1 MELVNW
7 TELTNL
13 RVIRKLSEIIR
24 SRWNLGIAFTD
35 VEGSIRAVPEGSVY
49 EFDREMCQLVASS
62 KEGFDACCATLKDVT
77 LTLRD
82 EHKDSNETPRPHW
95 RTCHAGMIEVGV
107 PIVIRGRYLGA
118 VFVSGFI
125 KKESGDSQKDE
136 VVQLV
141 RKFNV
146 DTEAAKK
153 SIQQVPVLG
162 ESNIDYLTELLELIV
177 EEIVGFQTE
186 LYKKERR
193 INQLNK
199 ELVTRYQYGN
209 IIGKS
214 RTMQDVYRLLDKISG
229 SESTVMIQGENGTG
243 KELVAKA
250 VHYNGPRKDKIFV
263 VQNCSAFNDNLL
275 DSELFGHVKGS
286 FTGAMGDKKGLFEVA
301 DGGTFFLDEIGEMSP
316 TLQVKLLRVLQEGTF
331 LPVGGTKPKKVDV
344 RIIAATNRDLKKM
357 VAKGEFREDLYYR
370 VNVINVHLPSLR
382 ERRDDIPVLVEYFLQ
397 RQSERKKVP
406 IKSISKRAM
415 ERLMDY
421 DWPGNVRELEN
432 EIERLVVLAG
442 DELAVGDDLLS
453 QRIKAEVEREML
465 EGKKI
470 AGRLPDA
477 VEALERKMI
486 YEELKKVRWNKT
498 KAADTLGISR
508 RNLIRKV
515 AKYGLDQRKNRG
527 GLDSLRDA

>member
-1 MELVNW
+1 MDLINW
-7 TELTNL
+7 PELTNL

-35 VEGSIRAVPEGSVY
+35 SEGNIRAVPEGTVY
-49 EFDREMCQLVASS
+49 EFDREMCQLVANT
-62 KEGFDACCATLKDVT
+62 KEGFDACCGTLRDVT

-82 EHKDSNETPRPHW
+82 EHADQGDVPKPHW

-107 PIVIRGRYLGA
+107 PIVIRGKFLGA

-125 KKESGDSQKDE
+125 KKDAGEHQKDE
-136 VVQLV
+136 VVSLV
-141 RKFNV
+141 RRYGV
-146 DTEAAKK
+146 DPEAAKK
-153 SIQQVPVLG
+153 SIQAVPVLG
-162 ESNIDYLTELLELIV
+162 EANLDYLTELIELIV
-177 EEIVGFQTE
+177 EEIVSFQTE

-193 INQLNK
+193 ITQLNK
-199 ELVTRYQYGN
+199 ELVTRYQYGS

-214 RTMQDVYRLLDKISG
+214 RSMQDVYRLLDKISG
-229 SESTVMIQGENGTG
+229 SESTVLIQGENGTG

-275 DSELFGHVKGS
+275 DSELFGHVKGA
-286 FTGAMGDKKGLFEVA
+286 FTGAVTDKKGLFEVA

-331 LPVGGTKPKKVDV
+331 LPVGGTKPRKVDV

-357 VAKGEFREDLYYR
+357 VSKGEFREDLYYR
-370 VNVINVHLPSLR
+370 VNVINVFLPPLR
-382 ERRDDIPVLVEYFLQ
+382 ERRDDIPVLVEAFLK
-397 RQSERKKVP
+397 RHAERKKMP
-406 IKSISKRAM
+406 EKQIGKRAM

-442 DELAVGDDLLS
+442 DDPQINDDLLS
-453 QRIKAEVEREML
+453 QRIKTEIERDEL
-465 EGKKI
+465 IGKKM

-486 YEELKKVRWNKT
+486 YEELKKTRWNKT

-515 AKYGLDQRKNRG
+515 AKYNLDQRKNRG
-527 GLDSLRDA
+527 GMEPMAS

>member
-1 MELVNW
+1 MDLINW
-7 TELTNL
+7 TDLTNL
-13 RVIRKLSEIIR
+13 RVIGKLSEIIR
-24 SRWNLGIAFTD
+24 KRWNLGIAFTD
-35 VEGSIRAVPEGSVY
+35 AEGNIRAVPGGSVY
-49 EFDREMCQLVASS
+49 EFDREMCQLVANT
-62 KEGFDACCATLKDVT
+62 KEGFDACCGTLRDVT

-82 EHKDSNETPRPHW
+82 EHRDGGEVPRPHW

-107 PIVIRGRYLGA
+107 PIVIRGKFLGA
-118 VFVSGFI
+118 AFVSGFI
-125 KKESGDSQKDE
+125 RKDAPADQKDQ
-136 VVQLV
+136 VVALV
-141 RKFNV
+141 KRYGV
-146 DTEAAKK
+146 DVDAAKNSVAK
-153 SIQQVPVLG
+153 VSVLG
-162 ESNIDYLTELLELIV
+162 ESNIDYLTELVELIV
-177 EEIVGFQTE
+177 EEIVSFQSE

-199 ELVTRYQYGN
+199 ELVTRYQYGS

-214 RTMQDVYRLLDKISG
+214 RPMQDIYRLLDKISS
-229 SESTVMIQGENGTG
+229 SESTVLIQGENGTG

-250 VHYNGPRKDKIFV
+250 IHYNGPRKDKIFV

-275 DSELFGHVKGS
+275 DSELFGHVKGA
-286 FTGAMGDKKGLFEVA
+286 FTGAVTDKKGLFEIA

-331 LPVGGTKPKKVDV
+331 LPVGGTKPRKVDV

-357 VAKGEFREDLYYR
+357 VSKGEFREDLYYR
-370 VNVINVHLPSLR
+370 INVINVYLPALR
-382 ERRDDIPVLVEYFLQ
+382 ERRDDVPVLVETFLK
-397 RQSERKKVP
+397 RHAERKKVP
-406 IKSISKRAM
+406 EKILHKRTM

-442 DELAVGDDLLS
+442 DEINIAEDLLS
-453 QRIKAEVEREML
+453 TRIKAEVEREEL
-465 EGKKI
+465 VGKKM

-486 YEELKKVRWNKT
+486 YEELKKTRWNKT

-515 AKYGLDQRKNRG
+515 AKYNLDQRKNRG
-527 GLDSLRDA
+527 GDRDYPA

>member
-1 MELVNW
+1 MDLINW
-7 TELTNL
+7 TDLTNL
-13 RVIRKLSEIIR
+13 RVIKKLSEIIR

-35 VEGSIRAVPEGSVY
+35 LDGSIRAVPEGSVY
-49 EFDREMCQLVASS
+49 EFDREMCQLVANT
-62 KEGFDACCATLKDVT
+62 KEGFDACCSTLKDVT

-82 EHKDSNETPRPHW
+82 EHRDSGEVPRPHW

-107 PIVIRGRYLGA
+107 PIVIRGKFLGS

-125 KKESGDSQKDE
+125 KKDAPEGHKDE
-136 VVQLV
+136 IVQLV
-141 RKFNV
+141 RRYGV
-146 DTEAAKK
+146 DGEAAKK
-153 SIQQVPVLG
+153 SVALVPVLG
-162 ESNIDYLTELLELIV
+162 EANLDYLTELIELIV
-177 EEIVGFQTE
+177 EEIVDFQTE

-193 INQLNK
+193 ITQLNK
-199 ELVTRYQYGN
+199 ELVTRYEYGN

-214 RTMQDVYRLLDKISG
+214 RSMQEVYRLLDKISG
-229 SESTVMIQGENGTG
+229 SESTVLIQGENGTG

-286 FTGAMGDKKGLFEVA
+286 FTGAVTDKKGLFEIA

-370 VNVINVHLPSLR
+370 VNVINVFLPPLR
-382 ERRDDIPVLVEYFLQ
+382 ERRDDIPVLVEAFLQ
-397 RQSERKKVP
+397 RHSERKKVP
-406 IKSISKRAM
+406 LKSVSKRAM

-442 DELAVGDDLLS
+442 EATAIEDELLS
-453 QRIKAEVEREML
+453 QRIKTEIEREELM
-465 EGKKI
+465 GKKM

-486 YEELKKVRWNKT
+486 YEELKKTRWNKT

-515 AKYGLDQRKNRG
+515 AKYHLDQRKNRG
-527 GLDSLRDA
+527 GDQEAAM